1 MAILAPSILSANFS
15 RLEAEVK
22 RVEAAGAGMIHVDVM
37 DGHFVPNITIGPV
50 VVKSLRKVTDLPLDV
65 HLMVQKPEDHLE
77 AFVEAGADLLSFHS
91 EAVKDPHRIIRKLK
105 KKKVSVGLA
114 LNPLTPL
121 EMISSI
127 IQELDYVL
135 IMSVDPGYPGQKFV
149 EGIERKI
156 ADLKDWIKRER
167 FHAKIQVDGGIKEGN
182 IKDIKQAGAD
192 YIVAG
197 SAVFGSQDPG
207 ETVRKMVSWIKE

>member
-1 MAILAPSILSANFS
+1 MALLAPSILSANFS

-22 RVEAAGAGMIHVDVM
+22 RVEAAGAGMIHIDVM

-50 VVKSLRKVTDLPLDV
+50 VVKSLRKVTNLPLDV
-65 HLMVQKPEDHLE
+65 HLMVQRPEDHLE
-77 AFVEAGADLLSFHS
+77 GFVEAGADLLSFHS
-91 EAVKDPHRIIRKLK
+91 EAVKDPHHIIRKLK
-105 KKKVSVGLA
+105 RKKVRAGLA
-114 LNPLTPL
+114 LNPKTPL
-121 EMISSI
+121 ETISSI

-135 IMSVDPGYPGQKFV
+135 IMSVDPGYPGQRFV
-149 EGIERKI
+149 EGIEKKI
-156 ADLKDWIKRER
+156 ADLKGWIEKEHFRT
-167 FHAKIQVDGGIKEGN
+167 KIQVDGGIKEDN

-207 ETVRKMVSWIKE
+207 ETVRKMVSWIRE